1 MAEDE
6 AEIIDCVSD
15 VLEKCSTFE
24 EEHKAGRAVEAKK
37 ATAAEIAA
45 LDRKTES
52 EDKNGLE
59 EMLRKTYV
67 GWKKI
72 NIEQIRLS
80 MKVEQEMPVLTI

>member
-1 MAEDE
+1 MADDE
-6 AEIIDCVSD
+6 AEIVDCVSD
-15 VLEKCSTFE
+15 VLEKCSAFE
-24 EEHKAGRAVEAKK
+24 VEEHKAGRAVEAKK

-72 NIEQIRLS
+72 NIE
-80 MKVEQEMPVLTI
+80 